1 MNTSWRRKKWKNH
14 SIFWCKIF
22 IVECWKRFQHLSRC
36 KKRNLK
42 KKKENKITFIRIQ
55 KGTLLKKLRISKI
68 VDVNQNE
75 VVRFTKM
82 KTSLRGWCQLIN
94 AWLQC
99 RNLEPARFYTHIWK
113 ITVER
118 LMVSK
123 VSPKSISQTR
133 WQQSLGTV

>member
-1 MNTSWRRKKWKNH
+1 LSNAEKGS
-14 SIFWCKIF
+14 SIS
-22 IVECWKRFQHLSRC
+22 VVV

-82 KTSLRGWCQLIN
+82 KTSLRG
-94 AWLQC
+94 
-99 RNLEPARFYTHIWK
+99 
-113 ITVER
+113 
-118 LMVSK
+118 
-123 VSPKSISQTR
+123 
-133 WQQSLGTV
+133 

>member
-1 MNTSWRRKKWKNH
+1 LSNAEKDS
-14 SIFWCKIF
+14 SIS
-22 IVECWKRFQHLSRC
+22 VVV

-82 KTSLRGWCQLIN
+82 KTSLRG
-94 AWLQC
+94 
-99 RNLEPARFYTHIWK
+99 
-113 ITVER
+113 
-118 LMVSK
+118 
-123 VSPKSISQTR
+123 
-133 WQQSLGTV
+133 